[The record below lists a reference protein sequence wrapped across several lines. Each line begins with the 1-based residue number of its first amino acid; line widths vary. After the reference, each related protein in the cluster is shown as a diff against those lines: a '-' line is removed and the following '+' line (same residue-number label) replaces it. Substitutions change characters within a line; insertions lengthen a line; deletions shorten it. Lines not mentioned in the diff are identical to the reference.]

1 MADSN
6 SQNSGVKR
14 SATASPSRNDGGAHD
29 ANHASSQN
37 QESSENQ
44 KKHRGRPRVGS
55 HHPIA
60 VVGVHGQNSIRAAF
74 GTPLSPKK
82 PTAKVACP
90 QCTLENSSSAT
101 TCRVCDGA
109 LSGQLV
115 PCITCHH
122 LAPSLLPTP
131 APCCRHRPPPPLPP
145 ATTATAVAATITTT
159 RLPPQLLRDVAW
171 RGVAWRGVAWRGV
184 AWRGVAWR
192 GVAWRGVAWCGMAW
206 RGVA

>member
-1 MADSN
+1 MPPATFHGLFQSSNLAIEMADSN

-14 SATASPSRNDGGAHD
+14 SAIASPSRNDGGAHD

-37 QESSENQ
+37 PKSSDTQ

-60 VVGVHGQNSIRAAF
+60 VVGVHGQNSILAAF

-90 QCTLENSSSAT
+90 HCTLENSPSAT
-101 TCRVCDGA
+101 KCRVCDGA

-115 PCITCHH
+115 PCITGHH
-122 LAPSLLPTP
+122 LAP
-131 APCCRHRPPPPLPP
+131 
-145 ATTATAVAATITTT
+145 VYGE
-159 RLPPQLLRDVAW
+159 QLLLCSAVFSRVQPT
-171 RGVAWRGVAWRGV
+171 
-184 AWRGVAWR
+184 
-192 GVAWRGVAWCGMAW
+192 
-206 RGVA
+206 

>member
-44 KKHRGRPRVGS
+44 KKHMGRPRVGS

-131 APCCRHRPPPPLPP
+131 APCCRHRPPPP
-145 ATTATAVAATITTT
+145 AVGALFFFDFNALKCHFWSTNDIILEYA
-159 RLPPQLLRDVAW
+159 RYDF
-171 RGVAWRGVAWRGV
+171 
-184 AWRGVAWR
+184 
-192 GVAWRGVAWCGMAW
+192 CGYS
-206 RGVA
+206 RIVRHNVIL